1 MCYSFWIHFCSIF
14 LHLFPILTFFF
25 SLILWF
31 QLVHPHFTISNVIP
45 TGLKILR
52 EEHIE
57 HLKYQENSSRFC
69 LCCCVNYSS
78 IDFVKI
84 AGFGCRLNYQSFNGR
99 FHLLEKDMA
108 ESSSSSLFDIIITFI
123 VVVSHHHLHWHQQD
137 KHRNQ
142 CNRCQSFILPS
153 THDCALS
160 DAQSWVNWRKI
171 VLASVELSRLL
182 HMIFESLTAGQTRR
196 DTWNLLDLYKI
207 DLKNKIF
214 SSLKGC
220 LFPSN
225 WQPITYFALLS

>member
-160 DAQSWVNWRKI
+160 DAQFMSKLKKDCTCLCRVEQ
-171 VLASVELSRLL
+171 ASSHDFRVTNCRPDQAR
-182 HMIFESLTAGQTRR
+182 H
-196 DTWNLLDLYKI
+196 
-207 DLKNKIF
+207 LK
-214 SSLKGC
+214 SSG
-220 LFPSN
+220 SV
-225 WQPITYFALLS
+225 